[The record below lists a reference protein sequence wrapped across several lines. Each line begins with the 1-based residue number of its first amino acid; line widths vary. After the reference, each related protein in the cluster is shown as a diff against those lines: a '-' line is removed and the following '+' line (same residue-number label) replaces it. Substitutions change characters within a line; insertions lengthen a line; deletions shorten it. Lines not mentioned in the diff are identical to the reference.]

1 MLVNIETTYQRFDYF
16 NNSLNEFSENDHRM
30 ATEHEQRVRKFGK
43 IKYYSIYTK
52 NLIFIK
58 NNLKIPSEIG

>member
-1 MLVNIETTYQRFDYF
+1 MI
-16 NNSLNEFSENDHRM
+16 FSENDHLM